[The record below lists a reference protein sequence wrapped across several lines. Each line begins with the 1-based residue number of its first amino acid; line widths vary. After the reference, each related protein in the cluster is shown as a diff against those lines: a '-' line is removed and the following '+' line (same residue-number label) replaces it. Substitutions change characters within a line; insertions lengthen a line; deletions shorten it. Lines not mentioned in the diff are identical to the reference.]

1 MERAFTLLISSV
13 GRRVQLVECFRRAA
27 KELHLRLT
35 VLGVDAAPELS
46 PASQLV
52 DRCFQV
58 PLCSAPK
65 FIQELLTI
73 CGKEAVNLIVPT
85 VDPELRIYARHAQE
99 FGTVGTRVLV
109 SSEATIDIASD
120 KWSTNEWFRANG
132 FPTVLQDTIE
142 NVIDNLTKWTFPV
155 IVKPRRG
162 SASTGVR
169 VVGDPGTLLLLKDRD
184 GLLVESMAVGIEH
197 TTNLF
202 LDREG
207 RCLCA
212 VPHQRLET
220 RGGEVSK
227 GMTVKNR
234 KLMDLAKGV
243 AEALPGARGPLNL
256 QGFVDSN
263 SEIQFTEIN
272 ARFGGGFP
280 LAAEAGANFCRWILE
295 DMAGLPST
303 ASFSNWRDR
312 LLMLRFDS
320 AVFIS
325 DANRSA

>member
-27 KELHLRLT
+27 KELDLRLT

-65 FIQELLTI
+65 FIQELLAI
-73 CGKEAVNLIVPT
+73 CGKESVNLIVPT
-85 VDPELRIYARHAQE
+85 VDPELPIYARYAEE
-99 FGTVGTRVLV
+99 FATVGTRVLV
-109 SSEATIDIASD
+109 SSEETIDIASD
-120 KWSTNEWFRANG
+120 KWSTNEWLRANG

-142 NVIDNLTKWTFPV
+142 NVIDNWRQWTFPV

-162 SASTGVR
+162 SASSGVR
-169 VVGDPGTLLLLKDRD
+169 VVSDPRALCLLTDRD
-184 GLLVESMAVGIEH
+184 GLLVESIAHGIEH
-197 TTNLF
+197 TTNVF
-202 LDREG
+202 LDRDG

-212 VPHQRLET
+212 VPHQRIET

-227 GMTVKNR
+227 GMTVKNH
-234 KLMDLAKGV
+234 KLMKLAQSI
-243 AEALPGARGPLNL
+243 AEALPGGRGPLNL

-272 ARFGGGFP
+272 ARFGG
-280 LAAEAGANFCRWILE
+280 
-295 DMAGLPST
+295 
-303 ASFSNWRDR
+303 
-312 LLMLRFDS
+312 
-320 AVFIS
+320 
-325 DANRSA
+325 

>member
-1 MERAFTLLISSV
+1 MKRTFTLLISSV

-27 KELHLRLT
+27 RELDLRLI

-58 PLCSAPK
+58 PLCSAPE

-73 CGKEAVNLIVPT
+73 CDKESVNLIVPT
-85 VDPELRIYARHAQE
+85 VDPELPIYARHVQKFCIA
-99 FGTVGTRVLV
+99 GTRVFV
-109 SSEATIDIASD
+109 SSIETIDIASD
-120 KWSTNEWFRANG
+120 KCRTNQWFKANG
-132 FPTVLQDTIE
+132 FPTVLQDTVE
-142 NVIDNLTKWTFPV
+142 NVINDLRKWTFPV
-155 IVKPRRG
+155 IVKPSRG

-169 VVGDPGTLLLLKDRD
+169 VVGDSGTLLSLKDRD
-184 GLLVESMAVGIEH
+184 GLLVESMAIGIEH

-202 LDREG
+202 MDREG

-234 KLMDLAKGV
+234 KLMDLAKSV
-243 AEALPGARGPLNL
+243 AETLPGARGPLNL
-256 QGFVDSN
+256 QGFVDS
-263 SEIQFTEIN
+263 
-272 ARFGGGFP
+272 R
-280 LAAEAGANFCRWILE
+280 
-295 DMAGLPST
+295 
-303 ASFSNWRDR
+303 RDP
-312 LLMLRFDS
+312 
-320 AVFIS
+320 VH
-325 DANRSA
+325 